1 MSPGPRARRAGRERG
16 GRKMSLRGRRILKR
30 VGAVVLLTI
39 ALVLVLDRL
48 FPLPLSDPTSG
59 STVVL
64 ARDGTPLRAFPD
76 DDGVWR
82 YPTKVEA
89 VSPLYIEAL
98 LTYEDRWFYR
108 HPGVN
113 PFAIARAIGQAIVHR
128 RLVSGGSTLTMQF
141 ARILDGTPHS

>member
-1 MSPGPRARRAGRERG
+1 MSLRARR
-16 GRKMSLRGRRILKR
+16 IVKR
-30 VGAVVLLTI
+30 VGAVALLSI
-39 ALVLVLDRL
+39 ALALLLDRL
-48 FPLPLSDPTSG
+48 FPLPLPDPTAG

-82 YPTKVEA
+82 YPTKIDD
-89 VSPLYIEAL
+89 VSPLYVEAL

-113 PFAIARAIGQAIVHR
+113 PLAIARAIGQAIVHR
-128 RLVSGGSTLTMQF
+128 RLVSGGSTLTMQV
-141 ARILDGTPHS
+141 ARPTRTATPPARKRSISWSR